1 LDRFAKILA
10 WLLERSRPQFHPA
23 VVAAWQVVVWFTVM
37 GAVLAP
43 LLWVINL
50 FGDEK
55 YSVNFEVLGVFGSL
69 ATVSELVRGHVKV
82 WLGSGPDE
90 WNFTAIGLAGVA
102 AGVVFSTFLW
112 LKWGDQDIYSA
123 AAITG
128 AAAATWLLLGFLMR
142 LQERNERKKA
152 AMRPQTDD

>member
-1 LDRFAKILA
+1 MDRFAKILA

-37 GAVLAP
+37 GAVLTP

-102 AGVVFSTFLW
+102 AGVVFSVARAVQ
-112 LKWGDQDIYSA
+112 GE
-123 AAITG
+123 TG
-128 AAAATWLLLGFLMR
+128 VRTARGGWWAATQVRDILR
-142 LQERNERKKA
+142 RA
-152 AMRPQTDD
+152 PQR